1 MNDQDSESFVWI
13 MSFNSQ
19 EKKSNTILANP
30 FHRWREWVRTVEN
43 VLLVVLL
50 TEVSYLEIEQ
60 SLRDVCVYVYVYRTD
75 TLRLGTDLHSVKI
88 FVSWWYPKLKMC
100 LIYLIYIFLEPLN
113 NFIIGQVI

>member
-30 FHRWREWVRTVEN
+30 FHRWREWVRTVES
-43 VLLVVLL
+43 VLLVVQL
-50 TEVSYLEIEQ
+50 TEVSYLQNRTKPQRGCVCVCIEQ
-60 SLRDVCVYVYVYRTD
+60 ILLD
-75 TLRLGTDLHSVKI
+75 LGQTYISVKI